1 MINLPILR
9 NSKIIHVISIVIL
22 FGLIVLTFIYIL
34 LLRGQYKEVLEDI
47 HGKEV
52 KAERINRQ
60 YSKSSTNIVLD
71 EYQKIDF
78 IDLDKL
84 MSIKK
89 YNMHFN
95 HLRLINHNNLLQIEG
110 TAIQLADI
118 GGIRNDAK
126 NIGLSLEI
134 KQIETDDNGLI
145 QFELSQ
151 VRP

>member
-22 FGLIVLTFIYIL
+22 FGLIILTFIYIF

-60 YSKSSTNIVLD
+60 YSKSSTNVVLD